1 MVKLRRVHHW
11 SWMVRREHER
21 AWELR
26 GKEESVKQLIWRQ
39 GSDDRH
45 LKLMA
50 RADQLK
56 ADLSNDVVTAQGQS
70 TASRVPAMPAKS
82 RFFRNR
88 VRPSRALTDQWWSDN
103 SRLT

>member
-1 MVKLRRVHHW
+1 M
-11 SWMVRREHER
+11 
-21 AWELR
+21 
-26 GKEESVKQLIWRQ
+26 KQLIWRQ

-45 LKLMA
+45 LKSMA

-56 ADLSNDVVTAQGQS
+56 ADLSNDGVTAQGQ
-70 TASRVPAMPAKS
+70 TASRVHARPAKS